1 MSNAERQRKYRA
13 KRDADPIKRKEYLQ
27 KEKEKYR
34 KDLQRKVKKNVEDM
48 TERERKGVLGRNGDR
63 VRKNNERRTRRWH

>member
-27 KEKEKYR
+27 KKKEKYR

-48 TERERKGVLGRNGDR
+48 TEREREKECSEEMETG
-63 VRKNNERRTRRWH
+63 

>member
-27 KEKEKYR
+27 KKKEKYR

-48 TERERKGVLGRNGDR
+48 TERER
-63 VRKNNERRTRRWH
+63 EREKECSEEMETG